1 MFRAHVAAV
10 VVLLLSPVVAFGEPE
25 PAPPPAEEAY
35 LAIKDMVRE
44 GRPED
49 ALRAIETFLVT
60 YHGGGG
66 LDKIEFLKAAA
77 LVELRRFE
85 EAAKVYE
92 VAAEGL
98 LGPNRKD
105 EIARRILEIADALA
119 ADPDPSDPGAPKP
132 DHGKAH
138 TLYRKVLELGIGRD
152 LEDEV
157 RLRSALAIFR
167 AGNPSRAVAELHEYL
182 RAFDPAWS
190 GPVGSP
196 ERAAGILRENPP
208 PGGKHVHRARYL
220 LAEAQIALGGH
231 AAARRNLEDLLE
243 LAGKDAAILP
253 DARWLLLATYRLP
266 KPSVGELEAGLR
278 AARAFL
284 ASHPADPRAAVVAW
298 GMAESAQHHGRSDQA
313 VKLFGRFVDRTDFR
327 LPEGELRDA
336 PIEGV
341 GKSPVEWIDERTKL
355 AVHRVGAIRFAQ
367 RRFEEA
373 IEAFHGYVARYPDG
387 PQWSAAQKGIID
399 ARFEMAIDAVAN
411 GKADDARA
419 DLEGFLRSYP
429 LDGRAPRILFLL
441 GQLHATRADR
451 LAAPGDEVAIPAEEI
466 REAYEAAIADWT
478 RLVGKYPRTEES
490 SLALYR
496 IGLIREERFGEP
508 EEALATYRRLT
519 WGSWGGHARARIALL
534 TRKQLSLET
543 ERVFRTNEIARV
555 KVRLRNV
562 ETLTVKRYALDLEAY
577 FRKTHG
583 AGGVESLDV
592 ALIQPDETWEIEVEG
607 YRPHAPLVR
616 DVEIPFDEDRPG
628 VSLVTVSDGER
639 EATTLVLR
647 TDLDLIVR
655 SGRREA
661 LVFAQDRR
669 ADAPAAGVRVLLS
682 DGETVFST
690 GETGE
695 DGVLRVDLAGR
706 DVKSL
711 RVFADRNG
719 HVAAHA
725 LDLSGLPAP
734 TGLSPRGYVYTDRPA
749 YRPGQQVGIR
759 GIVRDVVDGSY
770 ATPAGRAVE
779 VTVTDPRGRVIHRVE
794 RTLSAF
800 GTFEASL
807 PLAPVAPVGTYGIA
821 AAPKGAAGR
830 TYAGTFRVA
839 EFQLEKMRLEIEVPR
854 GAYLR
859 GETVEAT
866 IRATYAWGEPVAGRQ
881 VRVGL
886 PDGRVLVRTTDA
898 RGETKVSV
906 DTTGMTP
913 GSVLPF
919 SARIEGENVAAIAR
933 VVLARLGFGLAV
945 RSVQDVAL
953 SGAPFD
959 VVVTAKTAGGEP
971 AERDLVLSV
980 LRRVAVPTHPA
991 LDAVPWIRRPAPP
1004 AAEVTVAEHRIRTDA
1019 KGEAKLRLALEK
1031 GGRYVLR
1038 ASGQDRLGQ
1047 VVVTEGAV
1055 TVSDETDT
1063 TRLRFF
1069 AEADTVP
1076 VGGKATIRLHS
1087 RLPERLALL
1096 TFDGETVL
1104 EHRVVR
1110 LATGMNEVDL
1120 VVGHEHFPNFRV
1132 TAAVI
1137 DGRELR
1143 TAERPFRV
1151 ERRLRVT
1158 VRPLEPI
1165 AAPGTPGRV
1174 EITAVDQLGNP
1185 VRAELSLALVDDALF
1200 GLFPDRT
1207 PPILDFFQKGTA
1219 REAAFRVAAT
1229 CGFAY
1234 AGETRLV
1241 DAAIRE
1247 ERARQELS
1255 QQEEVLL
1262 GELRDELRT
1271 ARGVRVAGRARAPGG
1286 GGAPP
1291 PPAASPRPRN
1301 GLAADRE
1308 AAASKAM
1315 EKADAAPAPVREEI
1329 PGAGWWLPTV
1339 TTGEDG
1345 KAVVEATLPETTSR
1359 WRLTAR
1365 GVTVETLVGEARA
1378 ELVTRKDFFVE
1389 VKAPAFLR
1397 ENDRIRV
1404 LARIHD
1410 RVGSEDPVDVVL
1422 RVRRPDQDGAL
1433 IERVAKTATRKGE
1446 PAEVL
1451 FEALAVPAVEG
1462 LVLEV
1467 EARSGDRRD
1476 AVRRAVPVRPWGL
1489 EMADHA
1495 GGVARAD
1502 AAAKLRLP
1510 ATRETTSR
1518 WLTVTVGPSL
1528 ERALVAMALDEPVR
1542 RLRPVRWGG
1551 HAGSDLIATAS
1562 VLEYARRVKAP
1573 AADVARLSDR
1583 ARALVASLAL
1593 SQRPDGAWSWTIGRA
1608 NADLATTARAAWGL
1622 AAARRLGL
1630 SVDAKVV
1637 QAARDWLKST
1647 YGSLPANAHDRKAVV
1662 VHVLAELGE
1671 ADFAHVNRLYRERT
1685 ALTTSALSRTAL
1697 ALVRMGP
1704 EGARGRGCWTSSTR
1718 RRSARAGIRR
1728 RRSTGRAR
1736 PGSTRTSTVTT

>member
-1 MFRAHVAAV
+1 
-10 VVLLLSPVVAFGEPE
+10 
-25 PAPPPAEEAY
+25 
-35 LAIKDMVRE
+35 
-44 GRPED
+44 
-49 ALRAIETFLVT
+49 
-60 YHGGGG
+60 
-66 LDKIEFLKAAA
+66 
-77 LVELRRFE
+77 
-85 EAAKVYE
+85 
-92 VAAEGL
+92 
-98 LGPNRKD
+98 
-105 EIARRILEIADALA
+105 
-119 ADPDPSDPGAPKP
+119 
-132 DHGKAH
+132 
-138 TLYRKVLELGIGRD
+138 
-152 LEDEV
+152 
-157 RLRSALAIFR
+157 
-167 AGNPSRAVAELHEYL
+167 
-182 RAFDPAWS
+182 
-190 GPVGSP
+190 
-196 ERAAGILRENPP
+196 
-208 PGGKHVHRARYL
+208 
-220 LAEAQIALGGH
+220 
-231 AAARRNLEDLLE
+231 
-243 LAGKDAAILP
+243 
-253 DARWLLLATYRLP
+253 
-266 KPSVGELEAGLR
+266 
-278 AARAFL
+278 
-284 ASHPADPRAAVVAW
+284 
-298 GMAESAQHHGRSDQA
+298 MAESAQHHGRSDQA

-913 GSVLPF
+913 RQRAAVLGAHRGGERRGDR
-919 SARIEGENVAAIAR
+919 ARRPGASGLRAR
-933 VVLARLGFGLAV
+933 GAV
-945 RSVQDVAL
+945 RSGCRAL
-953 SGAPFD
+953 RGAVRRGRD
-959 VVVTAKTAGGEP
+959 GEDGGRRAGRARPGP
-971 AERDLVLSV
+971 L
-980 LRRVAVPTHPA
+980 
-991 LDAVPWIRRPAPP
+991 RPAPRRGP
-1004 AAEVTVAEHRIRTDA
+1004 DASRARRRAVDPSPGAAGGGGHGGRAPDPDRREGR
-1019 KGEAKLRLALEK
+1019 GEAPARAREGRPLRPSGQRPGSPRA
-1031 GGRYVLR
+1031 GGRD
-1038 ASGQDRLGQ
+1038 GG
-1047 VVVTEGAV
+1047 GGH
-1055 TVSDETDT
+1055 
-1063 TRLRFF
+1063 RLRRDGHD
-1069 AEADTVP
+1069 APALLRRGGHGP

-1110 LATGMNEVDL
+1110 LATG
-1120 VVGHEHFPNFRV
+1120 
-1132 TAAVI
+1132 
-1137 DGRELR
+1137 
-1143 TAERPFRV
+1143 
-1151 ERRLRVT
+1151 
-1158 VRPLEPI
+1158 
-1165 AAPGTPGRV
+1165 
-1174 EITAVDQLGNP
+1174 
-1185 VRAELSLALVDDALF
+1185 
-1200 GLFPDRT
+1200 
-1207 PPILDFFQKGTA
+1207 
-1219 REAAFRVAAT
+1219 
-1229 CGFAY
+1229 
-1234 AGETRLV
+1234 
-1241 DAAIRE
+1241 
-1247 ERARQELS
+1247 
-1255 QQEEVLL
+1255 
-1262 GELRDELRT
+1262 
-1271 ARGVRVAGRARAPGG
+1271 
-1286 GGAPP
+1286 
-1291 PPAASPRPRN
+1291 
-1301 GLAADRE
+1301 
-1308 AAASKAM
+1308 
-1315 EKADAAPAPVREEI
+1315 
-1329 PGAGWWLPTV
+1329 
-1339 TTGEDG
+1339 
-1345 KAVVEATLPETTSR
+1345 
-1359 WRLTAR
+1359 
-1365 GVTVETLVGEARA
+1365 
-1378 ELVTRKDFFVE
+1378 
-1389 VKAPAFLR
+1389 
-1397 ENDRIRV
+1397 
-1404 LARIHD
+1404 
-1410 RVGSEDPVDVVL
+1410 
-1422 RVRRPDQDGAL
+1422 
-1433 IERVAKTATRKGE
+1433 
-1446 PAEVL
+1446 
-1451 FEALAVPAVEG
+1451 
-1462 LVLEV
+1462 
-1467 EARSGDRRD
+1467 
-1476 AVRRAVPVRPWGL
+1476 
-1489 EMADHA
+1489 
-1495 GGVARAD
+1495 
-1502 AAAKLRLP
+1502 
-1510 ATRETTSR
+1510 
-1518 WLTVTVGPSL
+1518 
-1528 ERALVAMALDEPVR
+1528 
-1542 RLRPVRWGG
+1542 
-1551 HAGSDLIATAS
+1551 
-1562 VLEYARRVKAP
+1562 
-1573 AADVARLSDR
+1573 
-1583 ARALVASLAL
+1583 
-1593 SQRPDGAWSWTIGRA
+1593 
-1608 NADLATTARAAWGL
+1608 
-1622 AAARRLGL
+1622 
-1630 SVDAKVV
+1630 
-1637 QAARDWLKST
+1637 
-1647 YGSLPANAHDRKAVV
+1647 
-1662 VHVLAELGE
+1662 
-1671 ADFAHVNRLYRERT
+1671 
-1685 ALTTSALSRTAL
+1685 
-1697 ALVRMGP
+1697 
-1704 EGARGRGCWTSSTR
+1704 
-1718 RRSARAGIRR
+1718 
-1728 RRSTGRAR
+1728 
-1736 PGSTRTSTVTT
+1736 